1 MGLLLL
7 FVVVS
12 YVATKHRYGEKL
24 AMDVAEP
31 KGGRRGMENVL
42 ANGYVPLVVA
52 LLSFPWPDPLPT
64 LPKALGATM
73 FVAAIAVATAD
84 TLASELGVFSRTTV
98 WVWAPWEQAP
108 RGANGGVSALGQ
120 LAALFGATLIGSA
133 AYLAFPPLGGG
144 L

>member
-1 MGLLLL
+1 
-7 FVVVS
+7 
-12 YVATKHRYGEKL
+12 
-24 AMDVAEP
+24 
-31 KGGRRGMENVL
+31 
-42 ANGYVPLVVA
+42 
-52 LLSFPWPDPLPT
+52 
-64 LPKALGATM
+64 M

-133 AYLAFPPLGGG
+133 AYLAFPLLGGG
-144 L
+144 LTFTFAGYLLTVVAGFLGCQLDSVLGGTLENRGLLTGSRVNLLSIFVMAMVVYALGQAQPALFLGVPSPGG